1 QWIRQY
7 PSVML
12 WVNRILGRG
21 YSGWQPYGAW
31 SCPPEGAEDT
41 LITASGI
48 TISLPSEQGRP
59 LSIQDAI
66 GPIRQLIRTT
76 RKAVRITGLSGVG
89 KTRIVQALFEESIGT
104 DALDRT
110 LAVYADTG
118 DEPNPSAAAMLE
130 RLIADQRSAI
140 MVLDNC
146 PPELHASL

>member
-12 WVNRILGRG
+12 WVNRILGRR

-104 DALDRT
+104 EALDRT

-118 DEPNPSAAAMLE
+118 DDPNPSAAAMLE

-140 MVLDNC
+140 LVLDNC
-146 PPELHASL
+146 PRDLHASL